1 MFNSLLFLLIGACML
16 YYGAE
21 WIVKGGSN
29 IARKLNISSLV
40 IGLTVVA
47 FGTSLPELI
56 VSIFSALEG
65 SSAIAVG
72 NVIGSNV
79 ANVGLVLGLSA
90 FIFPISEEY
99 DIIKRDLLIYLMSCA
114 IFIFF
119 AFDGRISQFEGM
131 VFVISLFFY
140 FYYCIKS
147 PIDDQ
152 NDTEEEVE
160 DKMSKLIIYILA
172 GIAFLSFGAEIFV
185 DGAIYLARYFGLS
198 EVVIG
203 MSVVAFGTSLP
214 ELATSVMAAFHK
226 ESSISVGNIIGSNI
240 FNILSVLGI
249 TSIIYPL
256 DSPRSIMDK
265 EVVFMLA
272 YAFSMFIVAKLPQP
286 INRYTSIAL
295 LVGYI
300 TFIYVL
306 F

>member
-1 MFNSLLFLLIGACML
+1 MFNSLLFLLIGSCML

-90 FIFPISEEY
+90 FIFPISVEY

-140 FYYCIKS
+140 IYYCIKS
-147 PIDDQ
+147 PIVDQ

-226 ESSISVGNIIGSNI
+226 ESAISVGNIIGSNI

>member
-1 MFNSLLFLLIGACML
+1 MFNSLLFLLIGSCML

-90 FIFPISEEY
+90 FIFPISVEY

-140 FYYCIKS
+140 IYYCIKS
-147 PIDDQ
+147 PIVDQ

-265 EVVFMLA
+265 EVLFMLA

-300 TFIYVL
+300 AFIYVL

>member
-79 ANVGLVLGLSA
+79 ANDGLVLGLSA
-90 FIFPISEEY
+90 FIFPISVEY

-140 FYYCIKS
+140 IYYCIKS
-147 PIDDQ
+147 PIVDQ

-172 GIAFLSFGAEIFV
+172 GIAFLSFGEEIFV

>member
-1 MFNSLLFLLIGACML
+1 MFNSLLFLLIGSCML

-90 FIFPISEEY
+90 FIFPISVEY
-99 DIIKRDLLIYLMSCA
+99 NIIQRDLLIYLMSCA

-140 FYYCIKS
+140 IYYCIKS
-147 PIDDQ
+147 PIVDQ

-160 DKMSKLIIYILA
+160 DKISKLIIYILA
-172 GIAFLSFGAEIFV
+172 GITFLSFGAEFFV

-265 EVVFMLA
+265 EVLFMLA
-272 YAFSMFIVAKLPQP
+272 YAFAMFIIAKLPQP

>member
-1 MFNSLLFLLIGACML
+1 MFNSLLFLLIGSCML

-90 FIFPISEEY
+90 FIFPISVEY

-140 FYYCIKS
+140 IYYCIKS
-147 PIDDQ
+147 PIVDQ

>member
-1 MFNSLLFLLIGACML
+1 MFNSLLFLLIGSCML

-65 SSAIAVG
+65 SSSIAVG

-90 FIFPISEEY
+90 LIFPIYVEY
-99 DIIKRDLLIYLMSCA
+99 DIIKRDLLVYLISCA
-114 IFIFF
+114 LFIFF

-140 FYYCIKS
+140 IYYCIKS
-147 PIDDQ
+147 PLVEQ
-152 NDTEEEVE
+152 NNSEEDVE
-160 DKMSKLIIYILA
+160 DKMSKLIVYILA

-265 EVVFMLA
+265 EVLFMVG
-272 YAFSMFIVAKLPQP
+272 YAFAMFIIAKLPQP

>member
-1 MFNSLLFLLIGACML
+1 MFNSLLFLLIGSCML

-79 ANVGLVLGLSA
+79 ANVGLVLGISA
-90 FIFPISEEY
+90 FIFPISVEY

-140 FYYCIKS
+140 IYYCIKS
-147 PIDDQ
+147 PIVDQ

>member
-1 MFNSLLFLLIGACML
+1 M
-16 YYGAE
+16 
-21 WIVKGGSN
+21 
-29 IARKLNISSLV
+29 
-40 IGLTVVA
+40 
-47 FGTSLPELI
+47 
-56 VSIFSALEG
+56 
-65 SSAIAVG
+65 
-72 NVIGSNV
+72 
-79 ANVGLVLGLSA
+79 GLSA
-90 FIFPISEEY
+90 FIFPISVIY
-99 DIIKRDLLIYLMSCA
+99 DNIKRDLFVYLISCA

-119 AFDGRISQFEGM
+119 AFDGRISQFEGF

-140 FYYCIKS
+140 IYYCIKS
-147 PIDDQ
+147 PIVEH
-152 NDTEEEVE
+152 NNSEEEVD
-160 DKMSKLIIYILA
+160 DKMSKLIIYILG

-265 EVVFMLA
+265 EVLFMLA
-272 YAFSMFIVAKLPQP
+272 YAFAMVVIAKLPQP
-286 INRYTSIAL
+286 INRFTSIAL

>member
-1 MFNSLLFLLIGACML
+1 MFNSLLFLLIGSCML

-65 SSAIAVG
+65 SSSIAVG

-79 ANVGLVLGLSA
+79 ANVGLVLGVSA
-90 FIFPISEEY
+90 LIFPIYVEY
-99 DIIKRDLLIYLMSCA
+99 DIIKRDLLVYLISCA
-114 IFIFF
+114 FFIFF

-140 FYYCIKS
+140 IYYCIKS
-147 PIDDQ
+147 PLVEQ
-152 NDTEEEVE
+152 KNSEEDVE
-160 DKMSKLIIYILA
+160 DKMSKLIVYILA

-265 EVVFMLA
+265 EVLFMLA
-272 YAFSMFIVAKLPQP
+272 YAFAMFIIAKLPQP

>member
-1 MFNSLLFLLIGACML
+1 MFSSLLYLLIGSCLL

-21 WIVKGGSN
+21 WIVKGSSS
-29 IARKLNISSLV
+29 IALKLGIPSLV

-65 SSAIAVG
+65 KSAIAVG

-90 FIFPISEEY
+90 FIFPITVQY
-99 DIIKRDLLIYLMSCA
+99 NHIKRDLFVYLVSCGL
-114 IFIFF
+114 FIFF
-119 AFDGRISQFEGM
+119 AFDGRISQFEGI
-131 VFVISLFFY
+131 VLVISLIFY
-140 FYYCIKS
+140 VFYCIKS
-147 PIDDQ
+147 SIVDEVNSEKVIDS
-152 NDTEEEVE
+152 
-160 DKMSKLIIYILA
+160 KMTKLVTYVIG

-185 DGAIYLARYFGLS
+185 DGAIYFARYFGLS

-214 ELATSVMAAFHK
+214 ELATSVMAAFRK
-226 ESSISVGNIIGSNI
+226 ESAISVGNIIGSNI

-249 TSIIYPL
+249 TSIIHPL
-256 DSPRSIMDK
+256 DSPRSIMSK
-265 EVVFMLA
+265 EVLFMIG
-272 YAFSMFIVAKLPQP
+272 YAFAMLVIAKLPQP
-286 INRYTSIAL
+286 INRYTSISL
-295 LVGYI
+295 LIGYI
-300 TFIYVL
+300 IFIYVL

>member
-1 MFNSLLFLLIGACML
+1 MFNSLLFLLIGSCML

-79 ANVGLVLGLSA
+79 ANVGLVLGIRA
-90 FIFPISEEY
+90 IIFPISVEY

-140 FYYCIKS
+140 IYYCIKS
-147 PIDDQ
+147 PIVEQ
-152 NDTEEEVE
+152 NNTEEEVD

>member
-1 MFNSLLFLLIGACML
+1 MFNSLLFLLIGSCML

-90 FIFPISEEY
+90 FIFPISVEY

-140 FYYCIKS
+140 IYYCIKS
-147 PIDDQ
+147 PIVNQ
-152 NDTEEEVE
+152 NDNEEEVE

-172 GIAFLSFGAEIFV
+172 GITFLSFGAEIFV

-265 EVVFMLA
+265 EVLFMLA

>member
-1 MFNSLLFLLIGACML
+1 MFNSLLFLLIGSCML

-90 FIFPISEEY
+90 FIFPISVEY

-140 FYYCIKS
+140 IYYCIKS
-147 PIDDQ
+147 PIVNQ
-152 NDTEEEVE
+152 NDNEEEVE

-172 GIAFLSFGAEIFV
+172 GITFLSFGAEIFV

-226 ESSISVGNIIGSNI
+226 ESAISVGNIIGSNI

-265 EVVFMLA
+265 EVLFMVG
-272 YAFSMFIVAKLPQP
+272 YAFAMFIIAKLPQP

>member
-1 MFNSLLFLLIGACML
+1 MFNSLLFLLIGSCML

-72 NVIGSNV
+72 NVIGSYV

-90 FIFPISEEY
+90 FIFPISVEY

-140 FYYCIKS
+140 IYYCIKS
-147 PIDDQ
+147 PIVDQ

>member
-1 MFNSLLFLLIGACML
+1 MFNSLLFLLIGSCML

-90 FIFPISEEY
+90 FIFPISVEY

-140 FYYCIKS
+140 IYYCIKS
-147 PIDDQ
+147 PIVDQ

-265 EVVFMLA
+265 EVLFMLA

>member
-1 MFNSLLFLLIGACML
+1 MFNSLLFLLIGSCML

-90 FIFPISEEY
+90 FIFPISVEY

-140 FYYCIKS
+140 IYYCIKS
-147 PIDDQ
+147 PIVDQ

-226 ESSISVGNIIGSNI
+226 ESAISVGNIIGSNI

-265 EVVFMLA
+265 EVLFMVG
-272 YAFSMFIVAKLPQP
+272 YAFAMFIIAKLPQP

>member
-1 MFNSLLFLLIGACML
+1 MFNSLLFLLIGSCML

-90 FIFPISEEY
+90 FIFPISVEY

-140 FYYCIKS
+140 IYYCIKS
-147 PIDDQ
+147 PIVDQ

-300 TFIYVL
+300 AFIYVL